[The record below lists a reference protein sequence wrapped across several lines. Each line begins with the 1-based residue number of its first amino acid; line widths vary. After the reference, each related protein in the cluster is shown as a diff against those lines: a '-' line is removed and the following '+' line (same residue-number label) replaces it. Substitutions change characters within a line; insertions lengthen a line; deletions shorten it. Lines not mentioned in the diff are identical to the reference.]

1 MGMQMKLSLQPFL
14 PVSLI
19 LSCLFLLTACDIGEE
34 NRNAL
39 RAVYIRTNYD
49 KQEVRIPMRDS
60 VRLFTSIY
68 TPKDTTQTYPFLLVR
83 TPYRVAP
90 YGRDAYRHTLAAS
103 ATMEQ
108 QGYIFVFQDVR
119 GRFLSEGDFVNM
131 RPHIAAKQSPADIDE
146 STDTYDTIDWL
157 LANSARHNGRVGM
170 RGISYPGFYVSAGSI
185 DSHPALRAVSP
196 QAPIAD
202 WFWDDMHHHGAQ
214 TLALTFRFFSSFGV
228 PRPEPTTEWPPRFR
242 FPTPDGYN
250 FYLALGP
257 LSNANKRYFKR
268 EIPFWNA
275 LMEHPNYDEFWQQ
288 RNILPHLK
296 NIRAAVLVVGGWF
309 DAEDLYGPLQTYQ
322 HIERQNPNIRN
333 HLVMG
338 PWSHGAWARSQD
350 GKIGDLF
357 FPASTGE
364 YFREEIESEFFY
376 AHLHQGRDP
385 EFSEAR
391 VYDTGRSQ
399 WSSFAQWP
407 PAESQQREL
416 FLGAGGRLQPA
427 WKATQKT
434 YAAYCS
440 DPAKPVPYTQEVT
453 VRWAR
458 NYMTE
463 DQRFAGRR
471 PDVLVFTSDTL
482 KEDLTVA
489 GPLLAEIWISTSAED
504 LDVVVKVID
513 VLQADYP
520 PFPGEQ
526 EIRGD
531 QQTLIRGEI
540 FRGRFRNSYTH
551 PQPFTPHEATLVR
564 VPLQDIFHTFRRGH
578 RIIVQ
583 IQSSWFP
590 LFDRNP
596 QAYVDNINYA
606 RQQDFTAAEHRVYFA
621 EKKRSR
627 LQFRVLPEKR

>member
-268 EIPFWNA
+268 EIPFWTA

-385 EFSEAR
+385 EFPEAR

-513 VLQADYP
+513 VLPADYP